1 MSLAEGYRK
10 ARADMIRP
18 GDAVVAEL
26 DRQLAPGHGGQESR
40 PALGWPTIRHVASD
54 EEVWFDTTV
63 THS

>member
-1 MSLAEGYRK
+1 
-10 ARADMIRP
+10 MIRP